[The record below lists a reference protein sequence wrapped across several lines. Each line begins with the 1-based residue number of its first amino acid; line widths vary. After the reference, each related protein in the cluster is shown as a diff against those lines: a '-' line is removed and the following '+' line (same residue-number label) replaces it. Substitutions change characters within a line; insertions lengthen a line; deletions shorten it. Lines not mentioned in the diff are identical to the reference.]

1 MMDYGRASDIW
12 RLIGST
18 ALAELR
24 LDLERAAIEYS
35 NIRVQWRLAL
45 PEQRSAMDRAR
56 TAAHNLFIDACNV
69 LSRNM
74 AKNGESIEWRAT
86 LGTDRKEIG
95 DFACFIVLF
104 LGLAAR

>member
-1 MMDYGRASDIW
+1 MDYEKALFIW

-24 LDLERAAIEYS
+24 LDLECAAIEYS

-45 PEQRSAMDRAR
+45 PEQRIEMDRPR
-56 TAAHNLFIDACNV
+56 TDAHNLFIDACNV

-74 AKNGESIEWRAT
+74 AKNGESIEWRAN
-86 LGTDRKEIG
+86 LGTDRKDIG
-95 DFACFIVLF
+95 DFACFIALF